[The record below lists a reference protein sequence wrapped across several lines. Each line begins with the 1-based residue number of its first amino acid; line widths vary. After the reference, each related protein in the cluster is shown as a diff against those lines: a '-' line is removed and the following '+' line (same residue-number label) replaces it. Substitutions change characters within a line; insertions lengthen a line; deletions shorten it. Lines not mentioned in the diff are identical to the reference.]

1 MVLIRRIVLGVALIL
16 IVTAGTAYA
25 ASPGSAFRLGVANS
39 VAALTRLSS
48 SLSGAVLS
56 ITNGGSGPALQLNVK
71 AGSAPLAVNS
81 SVKVNRL
88 NADLLDG
95 LDSTAF
101 LGVDATA
108 QDSERLNG
116 KLASNYLTVQD
127 AKSFMGARTTKRE
140 SPVEAGETLGDGT
153 HRIIMSCSP
162 GEVVLSGGPANI
174 NPGTLV
180 LESFPAPGPVANPD
194 SWAVRIQNAL
204 PDNFSVV
211 IICTRGGG

>member
-1 MVLIRRIVLGVALIL
+1 MVLIRRVVLGAVVIL
-16 IVTAGTAYA
+16 IVTAGTALA

-39 VAALTRLSS
+39 VGALTKLSS
-48 SLSGAVLS
+48 SLSGAVLQ

-81 SVKVNRL
+81 SVKVKNL

-101 LGVDATA
+101 LGVNATA
-108 QDSERLNG
+108 QDSERLNC
-116 KLASNYLTVQD
+116 KPASNYLTVQD
-127 AKSFMGARTTKRE
+127 AKSFMGAQTTLRE

-153 HRIIMSCSP
+153 HKITMSCSP

-174 NPGTLV
+174 NPNTV
-180 LESFPAPGPVANPD
+180 ILESFPGGGIANPNTW
-194 SWAVRIQNAL
+194 SVRIQNAA

-211 IICTRGGG
+211 IICTRGGN